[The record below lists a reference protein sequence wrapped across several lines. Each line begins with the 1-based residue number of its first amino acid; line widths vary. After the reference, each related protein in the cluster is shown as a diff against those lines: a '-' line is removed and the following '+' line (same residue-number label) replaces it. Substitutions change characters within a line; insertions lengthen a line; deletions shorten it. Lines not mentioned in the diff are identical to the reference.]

1 MIQVAKIFF
10 DCLKNLDA
18 KVTNNFCLVN
28 PANKNLLK
36 GSKKFS
42 SKKSF
47 SSMKRE
53 DAGRMKELK
62 PY

>member
-1 MIQVAKIFF
+1 MQRLWIILV
-10 DCLKNLDA
+10 
-18 KVTNNFCLVN
+18 LVN
-28 PANKNLLK
+28 TANENLLK

-53 DAGRMKELK
+53 DDGRMKELK
-62 PY
+62 PYEDKFQLFITT